1 MSKRNL
7 LSGREKELH
16 DLAERYESAKGE
28 GKSIY
33 LDADEYADL
42 SDWYATHNNLAEAF
56 KAVEE
61 GLELHP
67 GETSLLVEKARL
79 FIDRDETGEAR
90 RILEEVA
97 EPYLPEV
104 KLLKAELLLLEDRV
118 EEAEALIDTVMEE
131 EDDDEFANLVDA
143 VYIFI
148 ECGYPE
154 KAKPLLERAEEKYH
168 KRESYIAAVADC
180 AFALKDYGKAATGY
194 EKLLDINPYSTS
206 YWLGLGDCRFA
217 EGDYNKAI
225 DAADYALVAEEDNG
239 PAYELKGDAY
249 CELGNWEAA
258 LENFTLAYKYHAF
271 THACLYMYKALERM
285 DRKDW
290 ATALSYFEEA
300 IDHLGEDDTTSY
312 AYLYASAGLC
322 LYKMGETIKGIAY
335 CQRGK
340 KLDDDSAEPYIVEG
354 CIFMEEG
361 YEEDALKQ
369 WEIAL
374 KYPSPD
380 YTWYR
385 IGCCYLEKGDY
396 KSART
401 ALEEVIE
408 INPRY
413 ARVKRFL
420 AVVCLIQQDMENFH
434 KYNKE
439 SADPISEAE
448 AGEFGRLLR
457 EGGKEGEALLKAL
470 LGKFL

>member
-7 LSGREKELH
+7 LSGRDKALH

-33 LDADEYADL
+33 LDADEYVDL
-42 SDWYATHNNLAEAF
+42 SDWYATHNNLAAAF
-56 KAVEE
+56 KVVDE

-79 FIDRDETGEAR
+79 YIDRDQTGEAR
-90 RILEEVA
+90 RTLEQVA

-104 KLLKAELLLLEDRV
+104 KLLEAELLLMEDRV
-118 EEAEALIDTVMEE
+118 EEGLALIDTVLE
-131 EDDDEFANLVDA
+131 EDDEDEFANLVDA

-154 KAKPLLERAEEKYH
+154 KAKPLLERAGEKYH

-180 AFALKDYGKAATGY
+180 AFALNDYGKAAAEY
-194 EKLLDINPYSTS
+194 EKLLDINPYSAS
-206 YWLGLGDCRFA
+206 YWLGLADCRFA
-217 EGDYNKAI
+217 GRDYNKAI

-258 LENFTLAYKYHAF
+258 LENYTLANKYHAF
-271 THACLYMYKALERM
+271 THACLAMYKALERM
-285 DRKDW
+285 DKKDW
-290 ATALSYFEEA
+290 ATAFSYLEES
-300 IDHLGEDDTTSY
+300 IDRLGEDDTTSY
-312 AYLYASAGLC
+312 AYLYALAGLC

-340 KLDDDSAEPYIVEG
+340 KLDNESAEPYIVEG

-374 KYPSPD
+374 KYPQPD

-385 IGCCYLEKGDY
+385 IGCCYLERGDY
-396 KSART
+396 QSART
-401 ALEEVIE
+401 ALEEVLE
-408 INPRY
+408 LHPRY
-413 ARVKRFL
+413 SRVNELL
-420 AVVCLIQQDMENFH
+420 AVVCLIQQDMENFR

-439 SADPISEAE
+439 SADPIGEAE
-448 AGEFGRLLR
+448 AGEFARLLK
-457 EGGKEGEALLKAL
+457 EGGKQAEALLKEL
-470 LGKFL
+470 LDKYL